1 MAIYYNRRQKVMLD
15 IIGKRFWF
23 FIISGVLIV
32 VAIVSLATFGLKK
45 GIEFSSGSLLTIKFE
60 QPVDYTRFVEEMGI
74 LGYADAII
82 QISNEND
89 FLIRTKEII
98 GDEKTLEDALTAVFG
113 NFAYTPQLD
122 SVVPAAASETA
133 RNAAIAVAIS
143 MVGMLLYVTYAFRKM
158 PNPFRWG
165 TCFVIALLHDILVTV
180 GLFSLLGHILGW
192 EMNLM
197 FITGILAI
205 VGVSLDNTIVV
216 FDRMRENQK
225 MGVSSDFA
233 AVVNRSQIE
242 TLGRSLN
249 TSITI
254 LITCVALLLFVGGT
268 IQNFVIVLMMGLV
281 AGTFDSVFVAP
292 GLLVVW
298 DKNEWGRFFGRKKS
312 SPVKA

>member
-1 MAIYYNRRQKVMLD
+1 MLD

-23 FIISGVLIV
+23 FLISGVLIL
-32 VAIVSLATFGLKK
+32 VAIISLATFGLKS
-45 GIEFSSGSLLTIKFE
+45 GIEFSSGSMLSVKFE
-60 QPVDYTRFVEEMGI
+60 TTVDYAQFQQEIVN
-74 LGYADAII
+74 LGYTSAIV
-82 QISNEND
+82 QSVGENE
-89 FLIRTKEII
+89 FLIRTQELSEEQKAQ
-98 GDEKTLEDALTAVFG
+98 LETGLTSIFG
-113 NFAYTPQLD
+113 KLSESQFY
-122 SVVPAAASETA
+122 SVSPLVASETT

-143 MVGMLLYVTYAFRKM
+143 MVGMLLYVTWAFRKM
-158 PNPFRWG
+158 PSPFRWG
-165 TCFVIALLHDILVTV
+165 TCFIIALFHDILVTV
-180 GLFSLLGHILGW
+180 GLFSLLGHVLGW

-225 MGVSSDFA
+225 MGVSSDFEV
-233 AVVNRSQIE
+233 VVNRSQIE

-254 LITCVALLLFVGGT
+254 LITCVALLLFVGGS
-268 IQNFVIVLMMGLV
+268 IQNFVIVLLVGLI

-298 DKNEWGRFFGRKKS
+298 DKNEWGRFIPWRKPS
-312 SPVKA
+312 QVKA

>member
-1 MAIYYNRRQKVMLD
+1 MLN

-23 FIISGVLIV
+23 FLISGVLIV
-32 VAIVSLATFGLKK
+32 IAIISLVTFGLKSS
-45 GIEFSSGSLLTIKFE
+45 IEFSSGTILSLRFE
-60 QPVDYTRFVEEMGI
+60 TAVEYNDFLQEMNNM
-74 LGYADAII
+74 GYQDAII
-82 QISNEND
+82 QRTGSGQ
-89 FLIRTKEII
+89 FLIRTAELT
-98 GDEKTLEDALTAVFG
+98 DAEKAQLETNMTTKFGTLTEASF
-113 NFAYTPQLD
+113 N
-122 SVVPAAASETA
+122 SVSPMVASETA
-133 RNAAIAVAIS
+133 RNAAIAVAVA

-158 PNPFRWG
+158 PSPFRWG

-180 GLFSLLGHILGW
+180 GLFSLLGHFFGW

-225 MGVSSDFA
+225 NGVSPDFEV
-233 AVVNRSQIE
+233 VVNRSQVE

-254 LITCVALLLFVGGT
+254 LITCLALLLFVGGT
-268 IQNFVIVLMMGLV
+268 IQNFVVVLMIGLI

-298 DKNEWGRFFGRKKS
+298 DKGEWGRFFGRKKS
-312 SPVKA
+312 ASVKA

>member
-1 MAIYYNRRQKVMLD
+1 MLD
-15 IIGKRFWF
+15 IVGKRFWF
-23 FIISGVLIV
+23 FLISGVLIL
-32 VAIVSLATFGLKK
+32 VAIVSLATFGLKPS
-45 GIEFSSGSLLTIKFE
+45 IEFSSGSIISMRFE
-60 QPVDYTRFVEEMGI
+60 TPVEYDQFQQEMKN
-74 LGYADAII
+74 LGYEDAIV
-82 QISNEND
+82 QRTGSGQ
-89 FLIRTKEII
+89 FLVRTQQLTDAQKAQMETDLTTAF
-98 GDEKTLEDALTAVFG
+98 GTLSESSF
-113 NFAYTPQLD
+113 N
-122 SVVPAAASETA
+122 SVSPMIASETA
-133 RNAAIAVAIS
+133 RNAAIAVAIA

-158 PNPFRWG
+158 PSPFRWG
-165 TCFVIALLHDILVTV
+165 TCFVIALFHDILVTV
-180 GLFSLLGHILGW
+180 GVFSLLGHIFGW

-225 MGVSSDFA
+225 IGVSTDFEV
-233 AVVNRSQIE
+233 VVNRSQVE

-254 LITCVALLLFVGGT
+254 LITCIALLIFVGGS
-268 IQNFVIVLMMGLV
+268 IQNFVVVLMMGII

>member
-1 MAIYYNRRQKVMLD
+1 MLD

-23 FIISGVLIV
+23 FLISGVFIL
-32 VAIVSLATFGLKK
+32 VAIVSLATFGLKS
-45 GIEFSSGSLLTIKFE
+45 GIEFSSGSMLSVKFE
-60 QPVDYTRFVEEMGI
+60 TMVDYTQFQQEIVN
-74 LGYADAII
+74 LGYTNAIV
-82 QISNEND
+82 QSVGENE
-89 FLIRTKEII
+89 FLIRTQELSEGQKAQ
-98 GDEKTLEDALTAVFG
+98 LETALTSSFG
-113 NFAYTPQLD
+113 KLSESQFY
-122 SVVPAAASETA
+122 SVSPLVASETA

-143 MVGMLLYVTYAFRKM
+143 MVGMLLYVTWAFRRM
-158 PNPFRWG
+158 PSPFRWG
-165 TCFVIALLHDILVTV
+165 TCFVIALFHDILVTM
-180 GLFSLLGHILGW
+180 GLFSLFGHILGW

-216 FDRMRENQK
+216 FDRMRENQR
-225 MGVSSDFA
+225 MGVSPDFEV
-233 AVVNRSQIE
+233 VVNRSQIE

-268 IQNFVIVLMMGLV
+268 IQNFVIVLLVGLI

-298 DKNEWGRFFGRKKS
+298 DKNEWGRFLPWRK
-312 SPVKA
+312 PAQVKA

>member
-1 MAIYYNRRQKVMLD
+1 MLN
-15 IIGKRFWF
+15 IVGKRFWF
-23 FIISGVLIV
+23 FLISGVLILIS
-32 VAIVSLATFGLKK
+32 IVSIAVFGFKAS
-45 GIEFSSGSLLTIKFE
+45 IEFSSGSMLTLQFDTTL
-60 QPVDYTRFVEEMGI
+60 QYTDLVDKMNN
-74 LGYADAII
+74 LGYQEAIV
-82 QISNEND
+82 QRTGSGQ
-89 FLIRTKEII
+89 FLIRTHQLTD
-98 GDEKTLEDALTAVFG
+98 DEKTQLESGLTTKFG
-113 NFAYTPQLD
+113 TVSESSFN
-122 SVVPAAASETA
+122 SVSPIVASETT
-133 RNAAIAVAIS
+133 RNAAIAVAIA

-158 PNPFRWG
+158 PSSFRWG

-180 GLFSLLGHILGW
+180 GLFSLLGHFLGW

-225 MGVSSDFA
+225 NGVSTDFA
-233 AVVNRSQIE
+233 VVVNRSQIE

-254 LITCVALLLFVGGT
+254 LITCVTLLLFVGGS
-268 IQNFVIVLMMGLV
+268 IQNFIIALMVGII

-298 DKNEWGRFFGRKKS
+298 DKGEWGRFLGMKKS
-312 SPVKA
+312 TAVKA